1 MIPRFLAYLKTNK
14 EKAQSFVELSLVL
27 PIILLILLGLVE
39 VSFFI
44 SRYLDV
50 MDLTRE
56 AARFA
61 SIRDPEISVAW
72 ISNLYDCQ
80 NATPFN
86 FYYHT
91 ACIFSPPAGSA
102 QCPPASRYCNGLNPL
117 VYLDPAF
124 DDVVIGVFAV
134 EGPAV
139 AGVPPVIVKAYP
151 NDPAYP
157 GAAGFWAFSNYD
169 EVDPVHNGNWEK
181 DCQGNLIVNHDAL
194 GNVIPN
200 VPHYTPATVADE
212 MVTGSPMNKG
222 YVGVE
227 FYYCYHQVLNIPIA
241 NWVVPDPLRI
251 HAYTIMPNP
260 AAQPT
265 PTP

>member
-1 MIPRFLAYLKTNK
+1 MIQKYLEFLKLKR
-14 EKAQSFVELSLVL
+14 EKAQSFVELALVL
-27 PIILLILLGLVE
+27 PVVLLILLGVIE

-61 SIRDPEISVAW
+61 SIRDPELGKAW

-91 ACIFSPPAGSA
+91 ACIFSPPKDSA
-102 QCPPASRYCNGLNPL
+102 ICPTASRFCNGLNPL
-117 VYLDPAF
+117 VYLDPAI
-124 DDVVIGVFAV
+124 DDVVIEVFGVQ
-134 EGPAV
+134 GPASV
-139 AGVPPVIVKAYP
+139 GGPPVV
-151 NDPAYP
+151 NDYSKPTNSLDTGY
-157 GAAGFWAFSNYD
+157 WAFSDHD
-169 EVDPVHNGNWEK
+169 EVDTAHNGNWQKEC
-181 DCQGNLIVNHDAL
+181 DGT
-194 GNVIPN
+194 VIPAAT
-200 VPHYTPATVADE
+200 PHYTSASILAELVN
-212 MVTGSPMNKG
+212 GSPVLKG
-222 YVGVE
+222 FVGVE
-227 FYYCYHQVLNIPIA
+227 FYYCYHQVLNLPIA
-241 NWVVPDPLRI
+241 NWVVPNPLRI
-251 HAYTIMPNP
+251 HVYSLMPLP

>member
-1 MIPRFLAYLKTNK
+1 MVEILKNKK
-14 EKAQSFVELSLVL
+14 EKAQSFVELALIL

-61 SIRDPEISVAW
+61 SIRDPEIGKAW
-72 ISNLYDCQ
+72 ISNHYDCD
-80 NATPFN
+80 NPNDFN

-91 ACIFSPPAGSA
+91 ACLFSPPDGSPIEL
-102 QCPPASRYCNGLNPL
+102 CPNPRYCNGLNPL
-117 VYLDPAF
+117 VYLDAAT
-124 DDVVIGVFAV
+124 DDVVITVFGVTGSQTV
-134 EGPAV
+134 DNV
-139 AGVPPVIVKAYP
+139 YP
-151 NDPAYP
+151 DIPDSLTDNY
-157 GAAGFWAFSNYD
+157 WAFSDHD
-169 EVDPVHNGNWEK
+169 EVDLVNNENWKK
-181 DCQGNLIVNHDAL
+181 DCE
-194 GNVIPN
+194 GNVILSE
-200 VPHYTPATVADE
+200 PHYTAATVQTE
-212 MVTGSPMNKG
+212 LVSGSPTNKG
-222 YVGVE
+222 FVGVE
-227 FYYCYHQVLNIPIA
+227 FFYCYHQVLNLPIA

-251 HAYTIMPNP
+251 HAYSIMPLP